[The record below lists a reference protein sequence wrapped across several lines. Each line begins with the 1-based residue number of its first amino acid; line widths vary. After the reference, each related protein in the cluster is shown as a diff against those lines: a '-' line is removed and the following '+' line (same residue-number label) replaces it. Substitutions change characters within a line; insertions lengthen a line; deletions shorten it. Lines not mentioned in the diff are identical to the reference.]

1 MRNRP
6 SPTTFQNGVSEIIIW
21 DVINNVKNWTFV
33 NKVPCLLK
41 VWKKDLNDLMVVLR
55 LLVLRTFYLAS
66 LSHTFFSTSEN
77 TLLKKAV
84 QAWFTVLK
92 LSHCGCW
99 ILHTFK
105 ETGILTFEN
114 RNILFLW
121 KIFFST
127 LKNTLHVCGFSTKM
141 NRRGGGP
148 SHLRSTKPCWVGSRP
163 CCLLAYLKSRQNVC
177 EKRQTWLIFRGF
189 L

>member
-127 LKNTLHVCGFSTKM
+127 LKNTLVCALLLSSQINDFK
-141 NRRGGGP
+141 RGGGP
-148 SHLRSTKPCWVGSRP
+148 SQSRAGSEVDRV
-163 CCLLAYLKSRQNVC
+163 AY
-177 EKRQTWLIFRGF
+177 
-189 L
+189 